1 MATSAKSRPSRASVR
16 KEREERIVDAT
27 RDLFD
32 ERGMQDA
39 RVHRIARRAGINK
52 ALVYRHFAS
61 KEELF
66 VLTVTRYLADVTALL
81 EAVDAEAGDP
91 GERLRRGFD
100 AFAAYGIDHPAFL
113 DCALSLLRQPAEEL
127 RAELSDSV
135 WLRLGRAVG
144 RCIGWLA
151 ELLRELGVAEAE
163 ADLRA
168 NELYLQAIGVLHLA
182 RSGAAMRPLGSVAAE
197 VFPVSAEQVRGACVQ
212 LALAGAG
219 LDQPDTDSISTT
231 KGAKT

>member
-1 MATSAKSRPSRASVR
+1 MPAPATSSPRRASVR
-16 KEREERIVDAT
+16 RERERKIVDAT

-39 RVHRIARRAGINK
+39 RVHRIAHRAGINK

-66 VLTVTRYLADVTALL
+66 VLTVTRYLADASALL
-81 EAVDAEAGDP
+81 EAVDEEATDP
-91 GERLRRGFD
+91 AERLRRGFD

-113 DCALSLLRQPAEEL
+113 DCALSLLRRPAEEL

-135 WLRLGRAVG
+135 WLRLSRAVG

-151 ELLRELGVAEAE
+151 GVLRELGVPEEE

-182 RSGAAMRPLGSVAAE
+182 RSGVAMRPLGPAAAE
-197 VFPVSAEQVRGACVQ
+197 AFPVDTEQVRGACVR

-219 LDQPDTDSISTT
+219 LEQPDTESTST
-231 KGAKT
+231 EKGAKT